1 MKSNY
6 LVAAIIAVATSTSL
20 VPVRAGEEAS
30 AEAAASSVS
39 GSFSLGINSHHMSS
53 GRDIWG
59 DGSGFHDVQYNP
71 MLNLNFD
78 LGNDVTFNIGSWAE
92 FNDKIAGSV
101 DGNDFQEID
110 FWAGIS
116 FAAGSIDVSLSYQE
130 WIYAGDSERILDVTI
145 GGLDLPLDP
154 TLKFHGRLD
163 EGAAADTSGPTA
175 GTSHDTGIVASL
187 SASLPGFSF
196 AGLDFAVPVS
206 VAFATDG
213 YHGGD
218 SGYAYSSIG
227 LSTSVP
233 LTGPWALSAGLTYYL
248 TNDDVIPPAA
258 GNTDDNILTGGISIG
273 MSF

>member
-6 LVAAIIAVATSTSL
+6 IVAAIIAVATPISL
-20 VPVRAGEEAS
+20 VPVRAGEEAP

-59 DGSGFHDVQYNP
+59 DGSGFNDVQYNP

-92 FNDKIAGSV
+92 FNDKITGSV
-101 DGNDFQEID
+101 DGDDFQEID

-130 WIYAGDSERILDVTI
+130 WIYADDSERILDITI

-163 EGAAADTSGPTA
+163 KGAAGADHDEGIITS
-175 GTSHDTGIVASL
+175 L
-187 SASLPGFSF
+187 NASLPGFSF
-196 AGLDFAVPVS
+196 AGLDFAIPVS

-233 LTGPWALSAGLTYYL
+233 LTGPWSLSAGLTYYL
-248 TNDDVIPPAA
+248 TEDDVIPPAA
-258 GNTDDNILTGGISIG
+258 GNVDDNILTGGISIG
-273 MSF
+273 RSF

>member
-1 MKSNY
+1 MKSYY
-6 LVAAIIAVATSTSL
+6 LVAAIIAAMTSITL
-20 VPVRAGEEAS
+20 VTVRAGEGEGGPTAPPL
-30 AEAAASSVS
+30 EAASSFS

-53 GRDIWG
+53 GRDIYG

-78 LGNDVTFNIGSWAE
+78 LGNGVTLNFGSWAE
-92 FNDKIAGSV
+92 FNGKGSPIANGLF
-101 DGNDFQEID
+101 DGDNFQEID
-110 FWAGIS
+110 FWTGIS
-116 FAAGSIDVSLSYQE
+116 FAAGGVDVSLSYQE
-130 WIYAGDSERILDVTI
+130 WIYLSDSERILDVTI

-163 EGAAADTSGPTA
+163 KGAAGATHDEGVITSLG
-175 GTSHDTGIVASL
+175 G
-187 SASLPGFSF
+187 SLPGFSL
-196 AGLDFAVPVS
+196 GDLDFEVPVS

-227 LSTSVP
+227 LSTSFD
-233 LTGPWALSAGLTYYL
+233 LTGPWSLSTGLTYYF
-248 TNDDVIPPAA
+248 TDSDVIP
-258 GNTDDNILTGGISIG
+258 GNPDEGILTGGISIG